1 MCRINYDES
10 KTWSRSC
17 AEVKTMIML
26 GVREFDGSSDSRR
39 RFCGN
44 KSEKS
49 MSLPKKLVGT
59 HQVDHRKYRSFPE
72 VRRSI
77 IHGSSDVRWKIA
89 GSSSEEAIDA
99 PEQVV
104 VNVLRN
110 IIVSSMIKLEMGADP
125 INLILGQLGP

>member
-10 KTWSRSC
+10 ETCSRSC
-17 AEVKTMIML
+17 ARVKTMITL

-49 MSLPKKLVGT
+49 ISLPKKLVGT
-59 HQVDHRKYRSFPE
+59 RQVNRRKSRSLPE

-77 IHGSSDVRWKIA
+77 TEGSSDDRRKFA
-89 GSSSEEAIDA
+89 GSSPEEAIDA
-99 PEQVV
+99 PEQAAE
-104 VNVLRN
+104 
-110 IIVSSMIKLEMGADP
+110 IV
-125 INLILGQLGP
+125 

>member
-1 MCRINYDES
+1 
-10 KTWSRSC
+10 
-17 AEVKTMIML
+17 MITL
-26 GVREFDGSSDSRR
+26 RVREFDGSSDSRR

-59 HQVDHRKYRSFPE
+59 HQVDRRKSRSLPE

-77 IHGSSDVRWKIA
+77 TEGSSDDRWKFA
-89 GSSSEEAIDA
+89 GSSPEEAIDA
-99 PEQVV
+99 LEQVA
-104 VNVLRN
+104 VNVLGK
-110 IIVSSMIKLEMGADP
+110 ITVSTLIKLEMGGDP